1 MSLRWLSKLRWQRM
15 SRLVSLT
22 GSHTMS
28 GQHTQPAP
36 QSIYC
41 TDQTM
46 ACQNIACTL
55 QHKESPTLECIHT
68 CCSWFLNSL
77 PNQRL
82 PPPYWPG
89 SSCSVFQEAG
99 GSSATSISIFTTEVI
114 HGSWDSI
121 LSQLRQQPD
130 LDLSLSVSC
139 SRKVLSHSFGSVFQ
153 NHTFIV
159 S

>member
-82 PPPYWPG
+82 PPLTDLGLPVL
-89 SSCSVFQEAG
+89 SSRRLVVLQRHQSLSSLQRSSMGHETPSCHSFGNSQTLISLSVLAVRERYYH
-99 GSSATSISIFTTEVI
+99 T
-114 HGSWDSI
+114 
-121 LSQLRQQPD
+121 R
-130 LDLSLSVSC
+130 LDLSFSIIHL
-139 SRKVLSHSFGSVFQ
+139 
-153 NHTFIV
+153 
-159 S
+159 